1 MKPSPLVGEAADS
14 ALPSRRSPD
23 RPAIRRELRLCAA
36 VSALAVLSFTGLLLA
51 RLDFPARLRG
61 VPLAPPPPQNAAG
74 FVQESRMTVHQ
85 EDRRIGHAASRITA
99 RPGGWELEETIL
111 LRIRALGLVQSL
123 RLRTRAELDGDLALH
138 RFRYEADSGGLRFRV
153 EGERQG
159 ERLRAALDS
168 GAGLQHVE
176 IGLPPRAT
184 LPAAVLPAL
193 GARPL
198 RAGERFRF
206 DWLDPAALAV
216 APAEAEVLAREEV
229 AGAQGTIPAWRIR
242 LVFRGVSQTLWLDD
256 AGRLLKARGFL
267 GLRLERAAPEAARDG
282 ADALEGGDWAE
293 LASIPAGRE
302 IADPA
307 ALPRLRVRL
316 TGLPRG
322 SLNVHGG
329 RQRLEG
335 EILTIEKEILTE
347 SPAALSPAA
356 RGALEQAFL
365 RPEPFIQSDHPRIRE
380 TAAEILR
387 GAEGEGDLERA
398 RRLLRWVYEAIEK
411 RPVLAF
417 PDALTTLEHRRGDCN
432 EHAVLLTALA
442 RAAGI
447 PARVEVGLVYLRG
460 RFSYHAWTLLHVGRW
475 VTADAAFGQ
484 LPADATHIRLASG
497 SLARQADV
505 AAAIGALEVEILDG
519 EAPERGRR

>member
-1 MKPSPLVGEAADS
+1 MKTDPHGGETADR
-14 ALPSRRSPD
+14 ALPLCRIPD
-23 RPAIRRELRLCAA
+23 RLAIRRELRLCAA
-36 VSALAVLSFTGLLLA
+36 VSVLAVLSFTVLLLV
-51 RLDFPARLRG
+51 RLDLPARLRG
-61 VPLAPPPPQNAAG
+61 VPQAPPLPDAAAG
-74 FVQESRMTVHQ
+74 FVQESWMTVHQ
-85 EDRRIGHAASRITA
+85 EDRRIGFAASRIA
-99 RPGGWELEETIL
+99 AHPEGWDLEETIL
-111 LRIRALGLVQSL
+111 LRIQALGLVQSL
-123 RLRTRAELDGDLALH
+123 RLRTRAELELDLALR

-168 GAGLQHVE
+168 GTGLQQVE
-176 IGLPPRAT
+176 IDVPPRAT
-184 LPAAVLPAL
+184 LPAAVLLAL
-193 GARPL
+193 ATRPL

-206 DWLDPAALAV
+206 DFFDPAALAV
-216 APAEAEVLAREEV
+216 APAEAEVLDREEL

-242 LVFRGVSQTLWLDD
+242 LAFRGVSQTLWLDD

-267 GLRLERAAPEAARDG
+267 GLRLERAAPEQARDG
-282 ADALEGGDWAE
+282 VDALEGGDWAE

-302 IADPA
+302 IPDPA

-316 TGLPRG
+316 TGLPAG

-335 EILTIEKEILTE
+335 EILTIEKETLAE
-347 SPAALSPAA
+347 SPAALPPAA

-380 TAAEILR
+380 TAAAILQ
-387 GAEGEGDLERA
+387 GAEGESDLERA
-398 RRLLRWVYEAIEK
+398 RRLVRWVYEAIEK
-411 RPVLAF
+411 RPVLAL

-447 PARVEVGLVYLRG
+447 PARVEVGLVYLQG
-460 RFSYHAWTLLHVGRW
+460 RFYYHAWTLLHVGRW

-505 AAAIGALEVEILDG
+505 AAVIGALGVEILD
-519 EAPERGRR
+519 EER